1 MLSDNCNP
9 VTKKLALS
17 EPVYASDFIAAV
29 GVATQ
34 EAGHAIQH
42 TRHYAPLW
50 VRSAMVPWLSG
61 QNFFFRSFPYI
72 IKNLS
77 NS

>member
-1 MLSDNCNP
+1 MSHGVLSDNCNP

-34 EAGHAIQH
+34 GGGACYPAHAAL
-42 TRHYAPLW
+42 RAALGALGYG
-50 VRSAMVPWLSG
+50 AMAIGSKL
-61 QNFFFRSFPYI
+61 F
-72 IKNLS
+72 L
-77 NS
+77 